1 MTLKL
6 LLMLNLCYNFQDKV
20 VQELDQIFGNSDRPA
35 TFQDTLEMKY
45 LERCLMETLRM
56 YPPVPVIA
64 RQLKE
69 DLKLSSGG
77 YVVPSG
83 ATIVIATY
91 KLHRLAHIYP
101 NPDKFDPDNF
111 LPERQANRHYYAFVP
126 FSAGPRSCVGR
137 KYAMLKLKIILSTI
151 LRHFRVYSD
160 LKEED
165 FRLQAD
171 IILKREEGFQVR
183 LEPRKRTAKA

>member
-1 MTLKL
+1 
-6 LLMLNLCYNFQDKV
+6 
-20 VQELDQIFGNSDRPA
+20 
-35 TFQDTLEMKY
+35 
-45 LERCLMETLRM
+45 METLRM

-69 DLKLSSGG
+69 DLKLSSGD
-77 YVVPSG
+77 YVVPAG
-83 ATIVIATY
+83 ATVVIATY
-91 KLHRLAHIYP
+91 KLHRLEHLYP
-101 NPDKFDPDNF
+101 NADKFDPDNF

-151 LRHFRVYSD
+151 LRNFRVYSD
-160 LKEED
+160 LKEKD

-183 LEPRKRTAKA
+183 LEPRKRTTATKA